1 MICDRCGKE
10 ASITAIRNYRMCY
23 ACHVKAKAKQ

>member
-1 MICDRCGKE
+1 MICARCGKE

-23 ACHVKAKAKQ
+23 ACHVKAKKQ